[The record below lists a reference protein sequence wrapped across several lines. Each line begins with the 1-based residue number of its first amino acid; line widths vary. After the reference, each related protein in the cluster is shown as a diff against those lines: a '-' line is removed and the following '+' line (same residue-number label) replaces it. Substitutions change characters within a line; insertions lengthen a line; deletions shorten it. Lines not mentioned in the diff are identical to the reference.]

1 MKSIQKGSAAIGKGA
16 RKLAAM
22 RIPMRFVRVSWRD
35 LGLILGPVLL
45 VVAVGI
51 WVALKYARPAPP
63 DKIVITSGPAGSA
76 FQSTAERYRAILA
89 RNGVKLEILPS
100 QGALENL
107 HRLQSPDSKVD
118 VGFVQGGL
126 AADNETDGLV
136 SLGSIYFEPLWIFSH
151 CAKPID
157 MLSQLKGKRIAIG
170 PEGSGTRVL
179 ALQLL
184 TANGID
190 SQSTPLLDVG
200 GEDAVK
206 ALTEGRADAAFL
218 MGDSAKMSVVRPLFQ
233 TRGMC
238 VVDFD
243 QAEAYVRKF
252 AYLSKLTLP
261 MGAIDL
267 GKNVPAKDVSLIA
280 PMAELIAREDLHPA
294 LSDLLIEAARQVH
307 GKPGLFRHAGEFP
320 APLVSDFP
328 LSDDA
333 DRYYKSGKRFLY
345 RSLPFWLASLVDRM
359 LVVLVPVLVL
369 LIPGLRMVPPFY
381 RWRVRSRIYKW
392 YGALMGLERDMLSS
406 PAPEQKKE
414 LQERLDQIEEGVN
427 GIRIPLSFADQVYVL
442 REHIGFVRDRLNALH

>member
-1 MKSIQKGSAAIGKGA
+1 
-16 RKLAAM
+16 
-22 RIPMRFVRVSWRD
+22 
-35 LGLILGPVLL
+35 
-45 VVAVGI
+45 
-51 WVALKYARPAPP
+51 
-63 DKIVITSGPAGSA
+63 
-76 FQSTAERYRAILA
+76 
-89 RNGVKLEILPS
+89 
-100 QGALENL
+100 
-107 HRLQSPDSKVD
+107 
-118 VGFVQGGL
+118 
-126 AADNETDGLV
+126 
-136 SLGSIYFEPLWIFSH
+136 
-151 CAKPID
+151 
-157 MLSQLKGKRIAIG
+157 
-170 PEGSGTRVL
+170 
-179 ALQLL
+179 
-184 TANGID
+184 
-190 SQSTPLLDVG
+190 
-200 GEDAVK
+200 
-206 ALTEGRADAAFL
+206 
-218 MGDSAKMSVVRPLFQ
+218 
-233 TRGMC
+233 
-238 VVDFD
+238 
-243 QAEAYVRKF
+243 
-252 AYLSKLTLP
+252 

-320 APLVSDFP
+320 APRVSDFP